1 MAAVLRMLGKGERK
15 VEIGT
20 HCWGDAVIQMR
31 DNSGSDHGD
40 CSRGGEKWPDSKW
53 HFESRA
59 SNCKRIWR
67 NPKYSVVMSVSV
79 IRV

>member
-1 MAAVLRMLGKGERK
+1 MAAVVRMLGQGERK

-20 HCWGDAVIQMR
+20 VVGNAVIQMR
-31 DNSGSDHGD
+31 GNSASDHGD
-40 CSRGGEKWPDSKW
+40 CSRGGEKRSDSKW

-59 SNCKRIWR
+59 SDCKRIWR
-67 NPKYSVVMSVSV
+67 NPKHIVFISVSV